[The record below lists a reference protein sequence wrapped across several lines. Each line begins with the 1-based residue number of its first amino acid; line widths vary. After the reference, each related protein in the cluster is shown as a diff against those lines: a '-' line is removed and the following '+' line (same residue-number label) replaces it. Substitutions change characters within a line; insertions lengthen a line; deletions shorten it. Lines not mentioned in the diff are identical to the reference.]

1 MADAASGPTP
11 GKVAF
16 ELVSPERLLASEE
29 VDMVVAPGAA
39 GDFGVLPEHSPL
51 MSLLRPG
58 VIDIYEGDRVSQRI
72 FVGGGFAEVNEKG
85 CTVLAEE
92 AMPVAD
98 IDIADAEKRI
108 KLANDDLSSAEDDV
122 AKAKIERDI
131 AIAEAMIEAAK
142 GSASH

>member
-1 MADAASGPTP
+1 MAEGSATP

-29 VDMVVAPGAA
+29 VDMVVAPGAD

-58 VIDIYEGDRVSQRI
+58 IIEIYEGDRIAQRI

-92 AMPVAD
+92 ALPVGD
-98 IDIADAEKRI
+98 IDVAEAEKCIR
-108 KLANDDLSSAEDDV
+108 LAKDDLSSAGDDV
-122 AKAKIERDI
+122 TKAKLERDI
-131 AIAEAMIEAAK
+131 EIAEAMIEASKSGGGA
-142 GSASH
+142 H

>member
-58 VIDIYEGDRVSQRI
+58 VIEIYEGSRVAQRI

-92 AMPVAD
+92 AMPVGD
-98 IDIADAEKRI
+98 IDVAEAEKRI
-108 KLANDDLSSAEDDV
+108 KLANDDLSRADDDV
-122 AKAKIERDI
+122 TKAKIERDI
-131 AIAEAMIEAAK
+131 SIAEAMIEAAK
-142 GSASH
+142 GGASH

>member
-1 MADAASGPTP
+1 MAEESATP

-29 VDMVVAPGAA
+29 VDMVVAPGAD

-58 VIDIYEGDRVSQRI
+58 VIEIYEGDRVAQRI

-92 AMPVAD
+92 AMPVGD
-98 IDIADAEKRI
+98 IDVATAEKRI
-108 KLANDDLSSAEDDV
+108 RLAKDELSSASDDV
-122 AKAKIERDI
+122 IKGKLERDI
-131 AIAEAMIEAAK
+131 EIAEAMIEATKAS
-142 GSASH
+142 SAH

>member
-1 MADAASGPTP
+1 MADAASS

-29 VDMVVAPGAA
+29 VDMVVAPGVA

-58 VIDIYEGDRVSQRI
+58 VLEIYEGDQGTQRI

-85 CTVLAEE
+85 CIVLAEE
-92 AMPVAD
+92 AMPLAE
-98 IDIADAEKRI
+98 IDVEAAERRI
-108 KLANDDLSSAEDDV
+108 RLAKDDLTTVEDDV
-122 AKAKIERDI
+122 AKAKLERDI
-131 AIAEAMIEAAK
+131 EIAEAMIEAAK
-142 GSASH
+142 GGGGAH

>member
-1 MADAASGPTP
+1 MAEGSNGPTP

-39 GDFGVLPEHSPL
+39 GDFGVLSEHSPL

-58 VIDIYEGDRVSQRI
+58 VIEIYEGDRIAQRI

-92 AMPVAD
+92 ALPVGD
-98 IDIADAEKRI
+98 IDVADAEKRI
-108 KLANDDLSSAEDDV
+108 KLAKDDLGSADDDV
-122 AKAKIERDI
+122 TKAKLERDI
-131 AIAEAMIEAAK
+131 AIAEAMIEAARA
-142 GSASH
+142 GTSH

>member
-1 MADAASGPTP
+1 MAEGSTTP

-29 VDMVVAPGAA
+29 VDMVVAPGAD

-58 VIDIYEGDRVSQRI
+58 IIEVHDGNSITQRI

-92 AMPVAD
+92 ATPVGD
-98 IDIADAEKRI
+98 IDVAEAEKRI
-108 KLANDDLSSAEDDV
+108 RLAKDDLTEVKDDV
-122 AKAKIERDI
+122 AKAKLERDI
-131 AIAEAMIEAAK
+131 EIAEAMIAAA
-142 GSASH
+142 GSAH